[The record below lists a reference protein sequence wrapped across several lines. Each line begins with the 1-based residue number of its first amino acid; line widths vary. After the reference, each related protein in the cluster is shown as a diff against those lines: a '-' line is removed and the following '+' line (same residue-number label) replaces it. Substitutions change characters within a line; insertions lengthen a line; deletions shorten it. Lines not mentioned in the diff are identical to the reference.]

1 MNTTHK
7 TPAIPV
13 EFADGADTAID
24 VEIKFLDPINRIKRD
39 IFKEF
44 QPKLGANEHLLSLA
58 LIEAD
63 ALAQQTEFPN
73 LFFPLL
79 ASEKAANAARWQ
91 FRQQFLLR
99 SNSPYPLAA

>member
-1 MNTTHK
+1 MNTTHE
-7 TPAIPV
+7 TNIIPV
-13 EFADGADTAID
+13 EFVGGKDATAD
-24 VEIKFLDPINRIKRD
+24 VEIKFLDPVNRIKHE
-39 IFKEF
+39 IYKEF
-44 QPKLGANEHLLSLA
+44 QPKLGANGHLLSLA

-63 ALAQQTEFPN
+63 ALAQQTDFPN

-99 SNSPYPLAA
+99 SNSTYPLAA